1 MVPRFLK
8 RRWSK
13 TPHELQLS
21 AQKVFAW
28 PSCEAKGAFEVST
41 WPFALGFL
49 GEAGLGSS
57 VLESSPKW
65 LRSQTQ
71 AALEIEVNESNLVQ
85 GYRTKWELSPIPPCS
100 QITTVAH
107 GGGVS
112 ENGVPWVPSKKDTPT
127 WQYCAER
134 NMLCFFSATPKHP
147 SDKLTQHEGHL
158 PFASLVWPLKKENV
172 SL

>member
-57 VLESSPKW
+57 VLESVV
-65 LRSQTQ
+65 
-71 AALEIEVNESNLVQ
+71 EITS
-85 GYRTKWELSPIPPCS
+85 T
-100 QITTVAH
+100 
-107 GGGVS
+107 GGV
-112 ENGVPWVPSKKDTPT
+112 G
-127 WQYCAER
+127 ER
-134 NMLCFFSATPKHP
+134 GQRVKSGSGLQNEVGTLAHSTM
-147 SDKLTQHEGHL
+147 
-158 PFASLVWPLKKENV
+158 
-172 SL
+172 